1 MAVLCNGD
9 YVSAQYIRPRTGQ
22 LETVQMIPSLSQ
34 ATQVPLREG
43 VTYYEGWTLT
53 LEEK

>member
-1 MAVLCNGD
+1 
-9 YVSAQYIRPRTGQ
+9 
-22 LETVQMIPSLSQ
+22 MIPSLSQ